1 MIDVLGGFGHIDF
14 FTVWIVGQ
22 EIGESTAVVE
32 MGVGDE
38 DHRKFFWVDVA
49 EEGQTVAVLLV
60 DHEAAVQH
68 DLLGV
73 YGENEA
79 GAAHLAPCA

>member
-1 MIDVLGGFGHIDF
+1 
-14 FTVWIVGQ
+14 
-22 EIGESTAVVE
+22 VVE

-60 DHEAAVQH
+60 DHEAAV
-68 DLLGV
+68 
-73 YGENEA
+73 
-79 GAAHLAPCA
+79 